1 MRTMHQTHTR
11 LHSMAEV
18 IFSTL
23 YVCELIVLAT
33 ITLTIK
39 HGNSYGFDLEFN
51 PTKISTENMAAEIS
65 VC

>member
-1 MRTMHQTHTR
+1 MITNEEA
-11 LHSMAEV
+11 SMTIHFV
-18 IFSTL
+18 
-23 YVCELIVLAT
+23 IVLAT

-39 HGNSYGFDLEFN
+39 HGNSYVFDLHIN